1 MEMNFGEILGYIVTF
16 VAGGGLMTLLTAK
29 FQRKKAAVA
38 VKADEIKALNDQI
51 KMVYEPM
58 IEAQKVRIQ
67 ELETEVKS
75 LRDQLKQE
83 RADRQQ
89 EIGVM
94 SKQIMQIT
102 SFLGMKAIEAVKNRK
117 KNNPENAQI
126 IG

>member
-1 MEMNFGEILGYIVTF
+1 MNFGEIFGYIVTF

-29 FQRKKAAVA
+29 FQRRKAAVA

-51 KMVYEPM
+51 KLVYEPM

-117 KNNPENAQI
+117 KNNPENTQI